1 MPDAS
6 PTLLENY
13 RAAVTANPD
22 SAEAHCNLAWG
33 FYGQR
38 QYADAIQEF
47 RQALSLDRNLID
59 AHYGLGLALKES
71 GAGQEAVPVFDTV
84 LGLAPQLDNAVRATM
99 LSRLAKGHINQIKSG
114 DWKLDKEL
122 RHHED

>member
-1 MPDAS
+1 VTAS
-6 PTLLENY
+6 PN
-13 RAAVTANPD
+13 
-22 SAEAHCNLAWG
+22 SGEAHSNLGWG

-38 QYADAIQEF
+38 QYAEAIQEF
-47 RQALSLDRNLID
+47 RHALSLDRNLID

-71 GAGQEAVPVFDTV
+71 GAGAEAVPTFETV
-84 LGLAPQLDNAVRATM
+84 LALAPQLENAVRATM
-99 LSRLAKGHINQIKSG
+99 LSRLAQGHINQIKIG